1 VTLDAVYFHRNFLSK
16 PGVGFIKKVGRGGV
30 GGNYTGMQSVK
41 KDV

>member
-1 VTLDAVYFHRNFLSK
+1 MLSISTGIFFQNL
-16 PGVGFIKKVGRGGV
+16 GVGFIKKVGRGGV